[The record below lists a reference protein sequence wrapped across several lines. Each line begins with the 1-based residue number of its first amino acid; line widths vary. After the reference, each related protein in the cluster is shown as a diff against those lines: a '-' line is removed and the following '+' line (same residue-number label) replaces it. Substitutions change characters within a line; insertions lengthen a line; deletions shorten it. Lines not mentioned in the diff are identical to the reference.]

1 MTQFISQAQ
10 KLPLFEELLKV
21 RIASYELQ
29 DAGLISDDEITA
41 REEIKVQDLG
51 VEYEEYM
58 DWKDGGREYPTADEI
73 IEKMIESNGI
83 LGDINKDADDFVYEA
98 ISEFDMFFVDDK
110 NWSDEEDSDVKDS
123 LRDEVMEKLEE
134 TGTLVL
140 AGV

>member
-10 KLPLFEELLKV
+10 KLPLFEELLKE
-21 RIASYELQ
+21 RIASYEEE
-29 DAGLISDDEITA
+29 DAGLISDEEITA
-41 REEIKVQDLG
+41 REEVKVQDLG

-58 DWKDGGREYPTADEI
+58 NWKDGGRDYPTADEI
-73 IEKMIESNGI
+73 IEKMIAGNGI

>member
-10 KLPLFEELLKV
+10 KLPLFEELLKE
-21 RIASYELQ
+21 RIASYEEQ
-29 DAGLISDDEITA
+29 DAGLISDEEITA
-41 REEIKVQDLG
+41 REEVKVQDLG

-58 DWKDGGREYPTADEI
+58 DWKDGGRDYPTADEI
-73 IEKMIESNGI
+73 IEKMIEGNGI

-110 NWSDEEDSDVKDS
+110 NWSDAEDSDVKDS

>member
-73 IEKMIESNGI
+73 IEKMIEGNGI

-110 NWSDEEDSDVKDS
+110 NWSDAEDSDVKDS

-134 TGTLVL
+134 KGTSFL
-140 AGV
+140 AGG

>member
-73 IEKMIESNGI
+73 IEKMIEGNGI

>member
-10 KLPLFEELLKV
+10 KLPLFEELLKE
-21 RIASYELQ
+21 RIASYEEQ
-29 DAGLISDDEITA
+29 DAGLISDEEITA
-41 REEIKVQDLG
+41 REEVKVQDLG

-58 DWKDGGREYPTADEI
+58 DWKDGGRDYPTADEI
-73 IEKMIESNGI
+73 IEKMIEGNGI

>member
-73 IEKMIESNGI
+73 IEKMIEGNGI

-110 NWSDEEDSDVKDS
+110 NWSDAEDSDVKDS

-134 TGTLVL
+134 KGTSFL